1 MSYGVITKYSDHLT
15 IRSHSQVSERLKELT
30 AKVKPP
36 RPPNPPTA
44 TVSAQKGV
52 VRSNSNTT
60 SQQHKQQVDTQA
72 ELLYQISE
80 GVSVDHVIMT

>member
-1 MSYGVITKYSDHLT
+1 MTKYSDHMT

-30 AKVKPP
+30 TKVKPP
-36 RPPNPPTA
+36 RPTNPPTT
-44 TVSAQKGV
+44 TVSAAQKGV
-52 VRSNSNTT
+52 AKSSNTT
-60 SQQHKQQVDTQA
+60 SQQHNKQQIDTQA